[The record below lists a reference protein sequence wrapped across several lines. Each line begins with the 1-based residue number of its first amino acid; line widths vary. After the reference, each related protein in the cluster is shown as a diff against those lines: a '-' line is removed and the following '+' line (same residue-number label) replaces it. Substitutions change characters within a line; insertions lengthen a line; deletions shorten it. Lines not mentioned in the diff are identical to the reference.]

1 MCSDMM
7 RLERY
12 LILLCAK
19 LQISEEDIS
28 RAVDIPEDEDDMA
41 FGNT

>member
-12 LILLCAK
+12 LLLLCKK

-28 RAVDIPEDEDDMA
+28 RAVDIPEEEDDISQPH
-41 FGNT
+41 